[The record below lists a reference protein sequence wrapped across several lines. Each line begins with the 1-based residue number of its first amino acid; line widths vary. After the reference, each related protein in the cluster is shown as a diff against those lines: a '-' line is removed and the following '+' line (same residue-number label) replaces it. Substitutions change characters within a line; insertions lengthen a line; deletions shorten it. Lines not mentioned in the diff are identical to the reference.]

1 MVKNIRVDGIDGD
14 CRKIGEFE
22 WALFKVLISLLPG
35 CMVGVD
41 TVSPRNLPWPEIVK
55 QGM

>member
-1 MVKNIRVDGIDGD
+1 MVKHIRVDGIDGD

-22 WALFKVLISLLPG
+22 WTLFKVLTFLSPG
-35 CMVGVD
+35 CMVGMD
-41 TVSPRNLPWPEIVK
+41 TVSPRNLPWPETVK